1 VGIQIEQVAL
11 SVGSSLLALLAI
23 ASVAVLVGGRM
34 TEQARRVGLL
44 KAVGG
49 TPRLVTAVLLAEH
62 LVVALAAAAVGLAAG
77 WLAAPLLSSPADGLI
92 GTAGAPSLTA
102 GTVGVV
108 VAVALGVALLAA
120 LVPAIR
126 AARTSTVAALAD
138 AARTPR
144 RGTWLV
150 RASRRL
156 PVPLLVGLRLT
167 ARRPRRLV
175 LSAASIAVTV
185 AMVIGVLNTWH
196 HRQVSRV
203 PGGLINPVHAGVN
216 QVLMV
221 IAAVLVILAAI
232 NVVFVAHATV
242 LDSRRPLAVT
252 RSLGA
257 TREQVSA
264 GVAAAQLVSALLGAI
279 IGIPAGLGLVA
290 ALSRGATAIPPVW
303 ELAAVLPGTLLVVTG
318 LAAIP
323 ARLGGRR
330 SLSEIL
336 QSETA

>member
-1 VGIQIEQVAL
+1 
-11 SVGSSLLALLAI
+11 
-23 ASVAVLVGGRM
+23 
-34 TEQARRVGLL
+34 
-44 KAVGG
+44 
-49 TPRLVTAVLLAEH
+49 
-62 LVVALAAAAVGLAAG
+62 
-77 WLAAPLLSSPADGLI
+77 
-92 GTAGAPSLTA
+92 
-102 GTVGVV
+102 
-108 VAVALGVALLAA
+108 
-120 LVPAIR
+120 
-126 AARTSTVAALAD
+126 
-138 AARTPR
+138 
-144 RGTWLV
+144 
-150 RASRRL
+150 
-156 PVPLLVGLRLT
+156 
-167 ARRPRRLV
+167 V